1 MFSIICT
8 AVGCLLG
15 KLSCLLILAEK
26 MVNSDLIFPK
36 FLFFSDVNI
45 VLVLSGKNYINFIKC
60 CQLLSV
66 GQIDPIS

>member
-1 MFSIICT
+1 M
-8 AVGCLLG
+8 GCLLG

-45 VLVLSGKNYINFIKC
+45 VLVLSGKIILILLNAASC
-60 CQLLSV
+60 CLSAK
-66 GQIDPIS
+66 